1 MVTRTVLL
9 AAALTL
15 GGAPLQCGSGQ
26 AEGDRY
32 ETPPQALYE
41 LAERFEK
48 QGDEDGRKK
57 TLEFLIERYPNSRF
71 AVRAKNDLGRSE
83 Q

>member
-1 MVTRTVLL
+1 MVTRTLFL
-9 AAALTL
+9 AAALSL

-26 AEGDRY
+26 ADDERY
-32 ETPPQALYE
+32 ETPPEALYE

-57 TLEFLIERYPNSRF
+57 TLEFLIERYPNSRY

>member
-1 MVTRTVLL
+1 VVTRSLL
-9 AAALTL
+9 IAAALAL

-26 AEGDRY
+26 ADEERY
-32 ETPPQALYE
+32 ESPPEALYE

-48 QGDEDGRKK
+48 QGDLDGRKK

-71 AVRAKNDLGRSE
+71 AVRAKNDLDRSE